1 MINLN
6 YQNEINA
13 NYYFARYDEI
23 LYNLESNMRINQTT
37 NNITLDF
44 IRCMLPCNNSLIL
57 ICENLNKYTKDISLK
72 NFSDNIINSKKRE
85 NEYMNE
91 VYNNMIPYVNSK
103 REVDSYFKRYFRIFD
118 NMFNH
123 IKNSPR
129 TINIDY
135 NFINELIPYY
145 EGVIKLSQN
154 IVKCNIDPRIGFL
167 VNNIIMESNNQINI
181 LKQVNNN
188 FRNNMI

>member
-1 MINLN
+1 MN

-44 IRCMLPCNNSLIL
+44 IRCMVPCNNSLIL
-57 ICENLNKYTKDISLK
+57 ICENLNKYTKDASLK

-91 VYNNMIPYVNSK
+91 VYNSMIPYVNSK

-167 VNNIIMESNNQINI
+167 ANNIIMESNNQINI

-188 FRNNMI
+188 FRNNM